1 MEQFGSLIA
10 AALLLAVITLLL
22 KNWKPEYAILLS
34 IGCVALFMG
43 WTVLQMIPLFT
54 TVSSL
59 AGQAGVDSS
68 YIRILLRCLGICC
81 LSEIGT
87 SLCKDAGQQSA
98 AVQIEL
104 AGKVLIL
111 SNCMPVYQKLLELAL
126 SIIK

>member
-1 MEQFGSLIA
+1 MEQFGSFIA
-10 AALLLAVITLLL
+10 AALVLAVITLLL
-22 KNWKPEYAILLS
+22 KNWKPEYAMLVSTACI
-34 IGCVALFMG
+34 ALFMG

-59 AGQAGVDSS
+59 AAEAGIENT

-87 SLCKDAGQQSA
+87 SLCKEAGQTSA

-111 SNCMPVYQKLLELAL
+111 SNCMPIYQKILQLAL
-126 SIIK
+126 SIME